1 MKKIENQILLKVSN
15 ELTPIDKI
23 ILWIMKRY
31 TYKIYRIGFNDG
43 YYFKK

>member
-15 ELTPIDKI
+15 ELTLTDKI

>member
-1 MKKIENQILLKVSN
+1 MKKIEKKILLNLRK
-15 ELTPIDKI
+15 ELKFKDKM
-23 ILWIMKRY
+23 ILWIMRKY

>member
-1 MKKIENQILLKVSN
+1 MKKIEKKILRNLTK
-15 ELTPIDKI
+15 ELRVKDKI
-23 ILWIMKRY
+23 ILWIMRKY

>member
-1 MKKIENQILLKVSN
+1 MKKIEKKILLNLRKK
-15 ELTPIDKI
+15 LRLKDKI
-23 ILWIMKRY
+23 ILWIMRKY

>member
-1 MKKIENQILLKVSN
+1 MKKIEKEILLNLSN
-15 ELTPIDKI
+15 KLKLTDKI
-23 ILWIMKRY
+23 ILWITKKY

>member
-1 MKKIENQILLKVSN
+1 MKKIEKKIIRNLTK
-15 ELTPIDKI
+15 ELRVKDKI
-23 ILWIMKRY
+23 ILWIMRKY

>member
-1 MKKIENQILLKVSN
+1 MKKIENKILLNLRK
-15 ELTPIDKI
+15 ELKLKDKI